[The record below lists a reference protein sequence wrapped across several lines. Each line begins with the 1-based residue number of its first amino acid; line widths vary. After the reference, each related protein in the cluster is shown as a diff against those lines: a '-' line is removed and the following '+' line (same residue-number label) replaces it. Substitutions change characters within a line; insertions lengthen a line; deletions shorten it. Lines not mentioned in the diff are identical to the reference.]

1 MVGPETSSLGLDPV
15 DADQFASADLA
26 WYTL

>member
-1 MVGPETSSLGLDPV
+1 MVGPETSSLRLDPV
-15 DADQFASADLA
+15 DADQCASADRA